1 MTKQTDTRNNWITLQ
16 ILPKCRYKCFRRQSV
31 IDSCIAGFKELEAFG
46 FEFGEMAFPIDH
58 VHLSLNLPKKYSLQ
72 DTLIMLKGHSAK
84 KIFAEHPGFRKRYPR
99 GSFWSQYEHHQSIG
113 WKSKGDAEN
122 YIRNQLKHHNV
133 KIIDDR
139 QKPLA
144 DFTANLDTATSER
157 VDEEVGGRGL

>member
-1 MTKQTDTRNNWITLQ
+1 MISMTRQKDTRNNWMTFQ
-16 ILPKCRYKCFRRQSV
+16 FVTKCRYNCFRRQSV
-31 IDSCIAGFKELEAFG
+31 IDTCIEGFKELEAFG

-58 VHLSLNLPKKYSLQ
+58 AHLSLNLPKKYSLQ
-72 DTLIMLKGHSAK
+72 DALIMLKGNSAK

-113 WKSKGDAEN
+113 WKSKEDAEN

-139 QKPLA
+139 QNKLTS
-144 DFTANLDTATSER
+144 FTAE
-157 VDEEVGGRGL
+157 